1 MLRALAAL
9 LIGANLLFFAWAR
22 GWLDPVV
29 PPPQHG
35 QREPARLAAQVQPE
49 TIRLVAPEAA
59 SAAVATVACV
69 EAGPFSD
76 ADVASAEQALIA
88 AGLPGDLWKRREL
101 QQPPVWLVYMGRF
114 TDSAQMR
121 ARSDAL
127 QKLRVA
133 YETLEAPPE
142 LAPGLVLSRHDSRED
157 AERALAA
164 VSAKGVKTARAVALP
179 PPPLQHWLRIA
190 RADATLQGRLGETAL
205 PGGTRFHRCAR

>member
-35 QREPARLAAQVQPE
+35 QREPARLAAQVQPD
-49 TIRLVAPEAA
+49 TIRVVTPQAA
-59 SAAVATVACV
+59 SAAVASVACV
-69 EAGPFSD
+69 EAGPFND
-76 ADVASAEQALIA
+76 ADVGSAEQALIS

-114 TDSAQMR
+114 ADPAQLR
-121 ARSDAL
+121 ARGDAL

-133 YETLEAPPE
+133 YEPLDAPAE
-142 LAPGLVLSRHDSRED
+142 LAPGLVLSRHDTRED

-190 RADATLQGRLGETAL
+190 RADATLQARLGETAL
-205 PGGTRFHRCAR
+205 PGGARFHRCAR

>member
-22 GWLDPVV
+22 GWLDPAV

-49 TIRLVAPEAA
+49 TIRIVTPQAA
-59 SAAVATVACV
+59 SAAAASVACV
-69 EAGPFSD
+69 EAGPFDD
-76 ADVASAEQALIA
+76 ADATSAEQALIA
-88 AGLPGDLWKRREL
+88 AGLPGDLWKRRD
-101 QQPPVWLVYMGRF
+101 QAQPPVWLVYIGRF
-114 TDSAQMR
+114 PDGASLRSR
-121 ARSDAL
+121 AEAL
-127 QKLRVA
+127 QKLRVP
-133 YETLEAPPE
+133 YETLDAPAE

-157 AERALAA
+157 AERALTA

-179 PPPLQHWLRIA
+179 PPPPQHWLRVA

-205 PGGTRFHRCAR
+205 PGGTRFHRCSR

>member
-22 GWLDPVV
+22 GWLDPAV

-35 QREPARLAAQVQPE
+35 QREPARLAAQLNADTLRIVSPQ
-49 TIRLVAPEAA
+49 AA
-59 SAAVATVACV
+59 SAAAASVACV
-69 EAGPFSD
+69 EAGPFND
-76 ADVASAEQALIA
+76 ADVGSAEQALIA

-101 QQPPVWLVYMGRF
+101 QPPPVWLVYMGRF
-114 TDSAQMR
+114 NDAAQRR

-133 YETLEAPPE
+133 HEALDAPAE
-142 LAPGLVLSRHDSRED
+142 LAPGLVLSRHGSRED

-164 VSAKGVKTARAVALP
+164 ASAKGVKTARAVALP
-179 PPPLQHWLRIA
+179 PPPPQHWLRVP
-190 RADATLQGRLGETAL
+190 RADATLQARLGETAL
-205 PGGTRFHRCAR
+205 PGGTRFHRCPR